1 MSRKRRGKAINGWLV
16 IDKPLGATS
25 AAVVAQARRTTGAAR
40 VGHCGTLDPLAT
52 GILPLAFGEATKTV
66 SYAMERPKR
75 YRFVIRWGEARTTD
89 DAEGAILETS
99 VRRPTRDEIASVLD
113 QFTGEV
119 EQVPPIYSAIKV
131 GGRRAYDLA
140 RAGEPVKLEPRIVR
154 IDSLELL
161 RVLDADHAE
170 FDVSAGKGAYMRGL
184 ARDLA
189 RALGTV
195 GHLAELRRTRV
206 GPFSEEHAIS
216 LEKLAALGHS
226 AALENHL
233 LPIETALDDIPV
245 LAMTEQEAR
254 HLRHGRAV
262 PVLPVASRSPLKNV
276 TKGAV
281 VCAMTE
287 GKLVA
292 LARIAGGKIRPVRV
306 LNL

>member
-16 IDKPLGATS
+16 IDKSRGATS
-25 AAVVAQARRTTGAAR
+25 AAVVAQVRRMTGAAR

-52 GILPLAFGEATKTV
+52 GVLPLAFGEATKTV
-66 SYAMERPKR
+66 SYAMDRPKL
-75 YRFVIRWGEARTTD
+75 YRLVIRWGEARATE
-89 DAEGAILETS
+89 DAEGAVIETS
-99 VRRPTRDEIASVLD
+99 TRRPARDEIASVLD

-119 EQVPPIYSAIKV
+119 EQVPPIFSAIKV
-131 GGRRAYDLA
+131 AGRRAYDLA
-140 RAGEPVKLEPRIVR
+140 RAGEPVKLAPRIVR
-154 IDSLELL
+154 IESLKLL

-170 FDVSAGKGAYMRGL
+170 FEVTAGKGAYMRSL

-189 RALGTV
+189 LALGTV

-206 GPFSEEHAIS
+206 GPFSEENAIS

-226 AALENHL
+226 APFESHL
-233 LPIETALDDIPV
+233 LPIETALDDIPA
-245 LAMTEQEAR
+245 LALTEQEAR

-276 TKGAV
+276 TKGAI

-287 GKLVA
+287 GKPVA
-292 LARIAGGKIRPVRV
+292 LARIAGGEIRPVRV

>member
-1 MSRKRRGKAINGWLV
+1 MGRRRGGKAINGWLV
-16 IDKPLGATS
+16 VDKPRGTTS
-25 AAVVAQARRTTGAAR
+25 AAVVALARRTIGAAR

-52 GILPLAFGEATKTV
+52 GVLPLAFGEATKTV
-66 SYAMERPKR
+66 SYAMERPKH
-75 YRFVIRWGEARTTD
+75 YRFVIRWGEARATE
-89 DAEGAILETS
+89 DAEGAVTETS
-99 VRRPTRDEIASVLD
+99 AGRPTREEIARVLD
-113 QFTGEV
+113 QFTGEI
-119 EQVPPIYSAIKV
+119 EQIPPVFSAIKV

-140 RAGEPVKLEPRIVR
+140 RAGESVKLEPRIVR
-154 IDSLELL
+154 IESLKLS
-161 RVLDADHAE
+161 RVLDVDHAE
-170 FDVSAGKGAYMRGL
+170 FDVCAGKGAYMRSL

-206 GPFSEEHAIS
+206 GPFLEEHAIS
-216 LEKLAALGHS
+216 LEILAALGHS

-233 LPIETALDDIPV
+233 LPIETALDDIPA

-287 GKLVA
+287 GKPVA
-292 LARIAGGKIRPVRV
+292 LARIAGGEIRPLRV

>member
-16 IDKPLGATS
+16 IDKPLGTTS
-25 AAVVAQARRTTGAAR
+25 AAVVAQARRITGAAR

-66 SYAMERPKR
+66 SYAMERPKH
-75 YRFVIRWGEARTTD
+75 YRFVIRWGEARTTE
-89 DAEGAILETS
+89 DAEGAVVETS
-99 VRRPTRDEIASVLD
+99 ARRPTRDGIASVLD
-113 QFTGEV
+113 QFTGEI
-119 EQVPPIYSAIKV
+119 EQVPPIFSAIKV
-131 GGRRAYDLA
+131 GGRRAYALA
-140 RAGEPVKLEPRIVR
+140 RAGEPVKLESRIVR

-170 FDVSAGKGAYMRGL
+170 FDVSAGKGAYMRSL

-216 LEKLAALGHS
+216 LEILAALGHS
-226 AALENHL
+226 AALESHL
-233 LPIETALDDIPV
+233 LPIETALDDIPA

-262 PVLPVASRSPLKNV
+262 PVLPVASRSPLTNV
-276 TKGAV
+276 IKGAV

-287 GKLVA
+287 GKPVA
-292 LARIAGGKIRPVRV
+292 LARIAGGEIRPVRV